1 MDNAKTALDPGPISR
16 ISGALGIRSV
26 GAGCEIHITGNKSRT
41 QGLRAVYI
49 DTLSAK
55 VFVNTDI
62 EELQGDGVYF
72 KRGKVYLNRRLTTPA
87 VPSVAPGIPVNA
99 VEDGSG
105 LVVLNGAVLINGNGG
120 PSIDGTAV
128 INVNYANYQ
137 GVASTAPAGGTTNV
151 IAGNPLIVSPF
162 VE

>member
-1 MDNAKTALDPGPISR
+1 MGLLLYIIASILEWVFAPVAYLYGFFASLAKREFNNCSR
-16 ISGALGIRSV
+16 SRP
-26 GAGCEIHITGNKSRT
+26 NFKS
-41 QGLRAVYI
+41 
-49 DTLSAK
+49 
-55 VFVNTDI
+55 
-62 EELQGDGVYF
+62 
-72 KRGKVYLNRRLTTPA
+72 TTPA

-128 INVNYANYQ
+128 VNVDYANYQ
-137 GVASTAPAGGTTNV
+137 GVANTATAGGTTNV